1 MVHCMSE
8 ATTVLAKH
16 IVAGELWHLTQAL
29 AGHWWPRSTGTAR
42 RRAGPCSE
50 LSYLQ

>member
-29 AGHWWPRSTGTAR
+29 AGGHGAR
-42 RRAGPCSE
+42 AQLDAEPAPAPS
-50 LSYLQ
+50 